1 MSGSKAAH
9 MTTIV
14 DRLHIEKPTLLLNKQ
29 TALRNIEKMATKARN
44 SGVRLRPHFKT
55 HRSAAIGEWFRDF
68 GVEAITVSSVDMA
81 LYFAENGWKDITIA
95 FPVNLLQMEKINK
108 LARMVELGLL
118 VEDVGVVRFLN
129 QNLTAQAQAWI
140 KVDIGYG
147 RTGIA
152 WDRSDAMSE
161 LAQEVERSDRL
172 GLTGLLTHAGHSYH
186 ATSRAEIVSI
196 YQASVAR
203 MRQTQTNLAQAGFP
217 KLALSVGDTPT
228 CSIVDDFSGVDEIR
242 PGNFVFYDLK
252 QEKIGSCSEH
262 EIAVAVAC
270 PVVAKHPER
279 NEIVLYGGAVHLSK
293 DSFVNQDGTQVFGR
307 VALFE
312 NDSWGRSLPDTF
324 VSSLSQEHGIVSTTA
339 EILSRV
345 NVGNVLVILPVHSCL
360 LAYLLQDY
368 HTLDGEI
375 LPSESSIRVPE

>member
-1 MSGSKAAH
+1 MGGSKAPH
-9 MTTIV
+9 MSTIV
-14 DRLHIEKPTLLLNKQ
+14 DRLHIEKPTLLLNRQ
-29 TALRNIEKMATKARN
+29 TAVRNIEKMAAKARH

-55 HRSAAIGEWFRDF
+55 HRSAAIGEWFRHCDI
-68 GVEAITVSSVDMA
+68 EAITVSSVDMA
-81 LYFAENGWKDITIA
+81 LYFAENRWKDITIA
-95 FPVNLLQMEKINK
+95 FPVNPLQIDKINK
-108 LARMVELGLL
+108 LARTIQLGLL

-129 QNLTAQAQAWI
+129 QNLAAQAQVWI
-140 KVDIGYG
+140 KVDTGYG

-152 WDRSDAMSE
+152 WDRSDALSE
-161 LAQEVERSDRL
+161 LAQEVEGSDRL
-172 GLTGLLTHAGHSYH
+172 VLTGLLTHAGHSYH
-186 ATSRAEIVSI
+186 ATSKAEIVSI
-196 YQASVAR
+196 YQKSVAR
-203 MRQTQTNLAQAGFP
+203 LHQTQARLAQAGLP
-217 KLALSVGDTPT
+217 KLALSIGDTPT
-228 CSIVDDFSGVDEIR
+228 CSIVDDFSGVTEIR

-293 DSFVNQDGTQVFGR
+293 ESFVNQDGVQIFGR
-307 VALFE
+307 VAFFE
-312 NDSWGRSLPDTF
+312 DNSWGSSLPDTF
-324 VSSLSQEHGIVSTTA
+324 ISSLSQEHGIVRTTA

-345 NVGNVLVILPVHSCL
+345 YVGDVLVILPVHSCL

-375 LPSESSIRVPE
+375 LTSQSSICVSA